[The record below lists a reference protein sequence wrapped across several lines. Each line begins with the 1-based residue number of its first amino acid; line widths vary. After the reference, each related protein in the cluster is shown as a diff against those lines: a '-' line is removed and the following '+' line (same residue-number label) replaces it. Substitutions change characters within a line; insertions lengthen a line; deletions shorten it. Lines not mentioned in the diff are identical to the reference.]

1 MMDDR
6 TDGGN
11 RLLEGSKRDFDTA
24 VEATD
29 IGVAAGLRAA
39 RLRALEQTGGRAWL
53 APSRLWVP
61 AAAAAGLAAVVLVPR
76 LELGGAG
83 DGQELAPVAAVDLEL
98 LLGEAEFEMFAEL
111 EFYEWL
117 DRQASEPASDGTDDG
132 IG

>member
-6 TDGGN
+6 TEAED

-24 VEATD
+24 VEATE
-29 IGVAAGLRAA
+29 IGIAAGLRAA
-39 RLRALEQTGGRAWL
+39 RLHALEHAGGRAWL
-53 APSRLWVP
+53 APSWLWMP
-61 AAAAAGLAAVVLVPR
+61 AAVAAGLAVIVLVPR
-76 LELGGAG
+76 IELGGAG

-117 DRQASEPASDGTDDG
+117 DMQEAEPASDGTEDG
-132 IG
+132 VG

>member
-6 TDGGN
+6 TDAED

-29 IGVAAGLRAA
+29 IRVAAGLRAA
-39 RLRALEQTGGRAWL
+39 RLRALEHAGVRAWL
-53 APSRLWVP
+53 APSRLWMP
-61 AAAAAGLAAVVLVPR
+61 AAVAAGLTAIVLVPR
-76 LELGGAG
+76 IELGGAG
-83 DGQELAPVAAVDLEL
+83 DGHELAPVAAVDLEL

-117 DRQASEPASDGTDDG
+117 DMQEGEPAGDGTEDG
-132 IG
+132 VG

>member
-6 TDGGN
+6 SDAADH
-11 RLLEGSKRDFDTA
+11 LLERSKRDFDAA

-39 RLRALEQTGGRAWL
+39 RIRALEHTGGRAWL

-61 AAAAAGLAAVVLVPR
+61 AAAAAGLAAIVLVPR
-76 LELGGAG
+76 IEFGGAG
-83 DGQELAPVAAVDLEL
+83 DGRELDPVAAVDLEL
-98 LLGEAEFEMFAEL
+98 LLDDVEFEIFAEL

-117 DRQASEPASDGTDDG
+117 DMQEGEPANDGTEDG